1 MLASTTFSRASPQI
15 IAPSN
20 AFAIINQAAFT
31 GWSVRQMQKGGWVYI
46 LTNRPNGILYIGVT
60 SDLVR
65 RTAEHR
71 AGEVNGFTKRYGLK
85 ELVYFEHHE
94 DILTAIAREKAIKAW
109 TRAWKVRLLIA
120 GNPEWNDLYP
130 NIL

>member
-1 MLASTTFSRASPQI
+1 
-15 IAPSN
+15 
-20 AFAIINQAAFT
+20 
-31 GWSVRQMQKGGWVYI
+31 MQKGGWVYI

-71 AGEVNGFTKRYGLK
+71 AGEVDGFTKRYGLK